1 MVKKENKM
9 DNQTLYFSNTF
20 FSTGQT
26 DILNEAKEKVG
37 VLDLKSAFTSGVD
50 VLDEKGNVL
59 ISGKFPFMRSKWF
72 VTDHSGREIGI
83 LKGKFA
89 LLVKKYEYAA
99 HNRGVYLIDSEPFS
113 RSYSIYEHENLV
125 GTFKKINGM
134 FSTTKY
140 QLRTS
145 NNKISNFE
153 WVAVVMGLHAIEQR
167 KKSATANSS

>member
-9 DNQTLYFSNTF
+9 DNQTLYFSDTF
-20 FSTGQT
+20 FSTGKSN
-26 DILNEAKEKVG
+26 ILNEEKEKVG
-37 VLDLKSAFTSGVD
+37 MLDLKSVFTSGVN

-59 ISGKFPFMRSKWF
+59 ISGKFLFMRSKWF
-72 VTDHSGREIGI
+72 VADHTGQEIGI
-83 LKGKFA
+83 LKEKFGI
-89 LLVKKYEYAA
+89 LVKKYEYAA
-99 HNRGVYLIDSEPFS
+99 HHRGVYLIESEPFS

-125 GTFKKINGM
+125 GTFKKINRM

-140 QLRTS
+140 QLKTS

-167 KKSATANSS
+167 KKSAAANSG